1 MYTGWN
7 QPRGHQYAA
16 FDMGSKTQ
24 TLESDV
30 EPGLPLA
37 EMWGKALNHSEPQP
51 PSLQTGVRSTY
62 LAGMV

>member
-51 PSLQTGVRSTY
+51 PSL
-62 LAGMV
+62 